1 MLKQLSIR
9 NFVLIDRLDIEFEA
23 GMCALTGETGAGK
36 SIVLDALGL
45 ALGARAESAN
55 VRVGAKQADITAEF
69 EVGNNAAAKA
79 WLAAQAEPDADNVVL
94 RRVIDAAGKSRA
106 QINGRPASVTE
117 MRELGATLLE
127 LHAQHEHQALL
138 RGVTQRGLLDRFA
151 GAEGTLA
158 VVQSAHRSAAQARA
172 ALAHAQSAAETIAK
186 ERAALEADLQELRA
200 AKPSDEEWSALTLE
214 QTRLSH
220 SKELLQTVESSR
232 AAIADDDGI
241 GESLAQLM
249 SAVTAAER
257 IDPALAEARQLIESA
272 SVQLDEAAQTLR
284 HYAAKLNIDP
294 ERLQSTESR
303 LSALFMLARKLRVR
317 PEDLPSHWQSLEEK
331 LQQLAAAQ
339 DIAALA
345 REAERAQSAL
355 QSEAAKLTALRTK
368 AATTLAE
375 AATAELPDLALPNA
389 AFSITL
395 APLATIESTGAETVE
410 FAFRSHA
417 SLPFAPLAKVASGGE
432 LARVSL
438 AILVVCGDAA
448 AVPTLVF
455 DEVDVGVGGR
465 VAAQVGR
472 KLQTLA
478 SGAGAAT
485 ARQVLCVTHMPQVAA
500 HADHHFTVSR
510 DNAQSPTTHV
520 NVLGKK
526 ERLAEIA
533 RMLAGHEVGAAT
545 EKMAKELLATSARA
559 S

>member
-1 MLKQLSIR
+1 MLKQLTIR
-9 NFVLIDRLDIEFEA
+9 NFVLIDRLDIEFEN

-69 EVGNNAAAKA
+69 EVGANAAAKA
-79 WLAAQAEPDADNVVL
+79 WLAAQAEPDADHVVL

-106 QINGRPASVTE
+106 QINGRPASVAE

-138 RGVTQRGLLDRFA
+138 RGTTQRGLLDRFA
-151 GAEGTLA
+151 GAEDA
-158 VVQSAHRSAAQARA
+158 IAEVQTAHRNAALAQA

-186 ERAALEADLQELRA
+186 ERAVLETDLQELRA
-200 AKPSDEEWSALTLE
+200 AKPNAEEWSALTQE

-241 GESLAQLM
+241 AESIAQLM

-257 IDPALAEARQLIESA
+257 IDPALAEAKQLIESA

-284 HYAAKLNIDP
+284 HYAGKLNIDP
-294 ERLQSTESR
+294 ERLHETESR
-303 LSALFMLARKLRVR
+303 LSSLFMLARKMRVR
-317 PEDLPSHWQSLEEK
+317 PEDLPAHWQSLEEK

-345 REAERAQSAL
+345 RESERTHATL
-355 QSEAAKLTALRTK
+355 HAAAARLTALRTK
-368 AATTLAE
+368 AAITLTT
-375 AATAELPDLALPNA
+375 AATTELPDLALPNA

-395 APLATIESTGAETVE
+395 TPLTAIESTGAEAVE
-410 FAFRSHA
+410 FGFRSHP

-478 SGAGAAT
+478 SAT
-485 ARQVLCVTHMPQVAA
+485 SGGRGRQVLCVTHMPQVAA

-510 DNAQSPTTHV
+510 DNAQSPTTYV

-526 ERLAEIA
+526 ERLVEIA
-533 RMLAGHEVGAAT
+533 RMLAGHEMGAAT